1 MKLHK
6 HTETLGN
13 IIKEARQKSG
23 ITVEALAE
31 KVDRTE
37 RYIYQIENQG
47 QKPSYEVLY
56 KLIRILSISPDLI
69 FYPEKSYKD
78 SELENLLRLLYT
90 CDERSIEVVK
100 VTIKALIDTASKK

>member
-6 HTETLGN
+6 HTETLCN

-23 ITVEALAE
+23 ITVEGLAE

-47 QKPSYEVLY
+47 QKPSYKVLY
-56 KLIRILSISPDLI
+56 KLIRTLSISPDLI
-69 FYPEKSYKD
+69 FYPEKSNQD
-78 SELENLLRLLYT
+78 SKLENLLRLLYT

-100 VTIKALIDTASKK
+100 VTIKALIDTATKK